1 MSNTNS
7 HIARQWQIIQ
17 FLTKTDGY
25 VSSQK
30 VFDYLSEKGINTSV
44 RTVQRDLVDLA
55 EIFPLERRTDD
66 KPHSWRWQKITDAK
80 SQDLDLYQAVILRL
94 VETQLTDVVPPNL
107 LERLEPIL
115 MKARLMLA
123 YDERFDSV
131 GSETL
136 QSLTRIQ
143 EIKKHGFGTPDG
155 LMPSP
160 LWKTSLLS
168 KMLDNIGHK
177 LTGLNPLDHDQ
188 KVSKSDLK
196 ALQKIL
202 KDNDIDFN
210 IKL

>member
-80 SQDLDLYQAVILRL
+80 A
-94 VETQLTDVVPPNL
+94 
-107 LERLEPIL
+107 
-115 MKARLMLA
+115 
-123 YDERFDSV
+123 
-131 GSETL
+131 
-136 QSLTRIQ
+136 
-143 EIKKHGFGTPDG
+143 
-155 LMPSP
+155 
-160 LWKTSLLS
+160 
-168 KMLDNIGHK
+168 
-177 LTGLNPLDHDQ
+177 
-188 KVSKSDLK
+188 
-196 ALQKIL
+196 KIW
-202 KDNDIDFN
+202 IC
-210 IKL
+210 IKLLFCVLWRPN